1 MNIKVNN
8 QPYHSENALSLS
20 QLLTDLAIDD
30 KGIAIALNED
40 IIRRHDWDCQALSD
54 GDKVIVIK
62 ATAGG

>member
-20 QLLTDLAIDD
+20 QLLIDLAIDD

-40 IIRRHDWDCQALSD
+40 IIRRNDWNGQALSD